1 MTVSKAKIEADA
13 RYDKKTYD
21 HFLVKVRKNAGL
33 TLGMIKEHAS
43 VQCESTNSFIL
54 RAIKATMR
62 NLASWFLKLNI
73 LNALL

>member
-1 MTVSKAKIEADA
+1 MTVSKAQLEAKT

-21 HFLVKVRKNAGL
+21 NVLVKIRKDAGL

-54 RAIKATMR
+54 RAIKETVAR
-62 NLASWFLKLNI
+62 DKSKSAE
-73 LNALL
+73 